1 MIAKVCEVVSILKLA
16 VIGFLITC
24 GVVVVVKGQ
33 GMYFR
38 SYIRVPQALCRDSAS
53 GCMTNNVAEKN

>member
-1 MIAKVCEVVSILKLA
+1 MKLQITISPVTLGIVNIVGVNVIAKVCEVVSILKLA

-33 GMYFR
+33 GKYF
-38 SYIRVPQALCRDSAS
+38 I
-53 GCMTNNVAEKN
+53 